1 VPRERANAQPGEP
14 SLLPPAPHPS
24 SACSSSA
31 PHTQTRSHPLLHL
44 HTQTDT
50 RALTRSAHTLHSLP
64 RAHTPLTRL
73 PRQCRA
79 APRRSR
85 TPLQGSLCNADR
97 ARSVRGGGKRGDIL
111 PPGRSRRLDACGTS
125 RRRSPM
131 SWDRSIPR
139 QPLTASG
146 SRWVCAPQPFRDSSC
161 DSPPIQISGSLSRN
175 SL

>member
-1 VPRERANAQPGEP
+1 M
-14 SLLPPAPHPS
+14 PP
-24 SACSSSA
+24 
-31 PHTQTRSHPLLHL
+31 PHTQTRSHPLPHL
-44 HTQTDT
+44 HTQTH
-50 RALTRSAHTLHSLP
+50 ARSHAPHTHSTLLP
-64 RAHTPLTRL
+64 RAHTPLAWR
-73 PRQCRA
+73 PRRCRA
-79 APRRSR
+79 APGRSR
-85 TPLQGSLCNADR
+85 TPLRGSLCNADI
-97 ARSVRGGGKRGDIL
+97 AGGVRGGGKRGDIL
-111 PPGRSRRLDACGTS
+111 PPSRSQRLDACGTS